1 MSPPTI
7 WGPAVWSLFHTFAN
21 KIPDNLPSVIY
32 LSFFRQIKNICSVL
46 PCPECANDATKFL
59 ANIPETRIATKE
71 NLIYELYIF
80 HNYVNKKKQK
90 PLFLFSNLDIYNNSD
105 IYSVFR
111 HFLNNFH
118 TRGNMKL
125 LTESFQR
132 QLILKKFKSWFRMN
146 IQFFLSRPPYFTP
159 LKI

>member
-7 WGPAVWSLFHTFAN
+7 WGPAVWRLFHTFAN
-21 KIPDNLPSVIY
+21 KIQDNLPSIVY
-32 LSFFRQIKNICSVL
+32 LSLFRQIKNICSVL
-46 PCPECANDATKFL
+46 PCPECAKDASKFL
-59 ANIPETRIATKE
+59 SNIPESRIITKD

-90 PLFLFSNLDIYNNSD
+90 PLFTFTNLDIYNNSD
-105 IYSVFR
+105 ISLVFKN
-111 HFLNNFH
+111 FLNNFH

-132 QLILKKFKSWFRMN
+132 LLILKNFKKWFLKN
-146 IQFFLSRPPYFTP
+146 IPFFLS
-159 LKI
+159 K